1 MKSVKH
7 KIAKL
12 LRGWSKK
19 LDPEFCPI
27 ETPPVDPCI
36 NLRASVY
43 DIDRLQV
50 CVNIIREEAKY
61 VPEHM
66 VSVQL
71 SEKIAKAML
80 ESGAIKITREDNP
93 DGSRR
98 YLAETFVGKKKY
110 DDRQF

>member
-19 LDPEFCPI
+19 LEPEFCPI
-27 ETPPVDPCI
+27 DAPQIDPYV

-43 DIDRLQV
+43 DINRLQV
-50 CVNIIREEAKY
+50 CVSIMREEAKY
-61 VPEHM
+61 VTERMMH
-66 VSVQL
+66 VHL

-80 ESGAIKITREDNP
+80 EGGEIKITREDDP
-93 DGSRR
+93 DGSCRF
-98 YLAETFVGKKKY
+98 LAEAFVGKK
-110 DDRQF
+110 RS

>member
-1 MKSVKH
+1 MKSVKY
-7 KIAKL
+7 KIAKM

-19 LDPEFCPI
+19 LDPEFCSIDMPPI
-27 ETPPVDPCI
+27 DPCV
-36 NLRASVY
+36 NLRASIY

-50 CVNIIREEAKY
+50 CVNIIREEANY
-61 VPEHM
+61 VSEHM

-71 SEKIAKAML
+71 SEKIAKFML
-80 ESGAIKITREDNP
+80 ESGVIKITREDNP

-110 DDRQF
+110 DDRGF